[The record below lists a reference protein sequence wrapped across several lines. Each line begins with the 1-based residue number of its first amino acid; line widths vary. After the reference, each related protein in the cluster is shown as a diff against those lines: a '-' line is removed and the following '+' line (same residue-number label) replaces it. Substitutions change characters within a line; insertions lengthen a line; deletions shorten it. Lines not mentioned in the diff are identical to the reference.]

1 MLLYVIMSFREK
13 EVGSLQN
20 GKGMG
25 IGERDVLRK
34 RSTMS
39 WEWNGRCFWGRGTS
53 TVQRMGREMFR
64 QWEER
69 FLGNGKGNVSFL
81 GRGMSWEGEVSCLK
95 NGMGDVMG
103 I

>member
-1 MLLYVIMSFREK
+1 
-13 EVGSLQN
+13 
-20 GKGMG
+20 
-25 IGERDVLRK
+25 
-34 RSTMS
+34 
-39 WEWNGRCFWGRGTS
+39 
-53 TVQRMGREMFR
+53 MFR